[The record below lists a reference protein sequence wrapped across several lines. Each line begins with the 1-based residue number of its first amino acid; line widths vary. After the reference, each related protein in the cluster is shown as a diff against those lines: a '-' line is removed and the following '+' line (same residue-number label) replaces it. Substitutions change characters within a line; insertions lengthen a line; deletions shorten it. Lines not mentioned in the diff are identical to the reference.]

1 MLGLRYTFLHDP
13 ARQRLHDGTIDWLWA
28 AAENASVPIAA
39 LATDSLTE
47 LGRIAA
53 RHPGLRLTIDHL
65 GGRGGLTTLKDAAA
79 MTHMPDLLALAKFP
93 NVAVKA
99 TGAPG
104 YSSEAYPFPKMQTY
118 LRQIY
123 DAFGPRRM
131 FWGTDITKMPCSW
144 RQCVTMFTEELPWL
158 SDQDKP
164 LSWARRSAPGGA
176 GTGKTEMETA
186 RRVLPHERNR
196 KTNTEGKQVAVVIG
210 ATSKWQ
216 SDGRNTLLAHGRTA
230 DDSDLP
236 VGVRW
241 GVGGAIAQKFAQEGF
256 FVVLTTR
263 KQANASPLAEAI
275 RQKGGDCTIVEL
287 DLASQDSISAAF
299 ATIRRDAG
307 DPDVLVYN
315 AGYLEGRDLPPEKEL
330 LEYIPVE
337 MFDTT
342 QHIACR
348 GPFLVAKEVLP
359 AMRQKGAGSFFFSN
373 NSSSLRGK
381 KRMTGQS
388 LYYPRVMMRTLAQVL
403 TEEYSEHGVH
413 VANVVIDGTIDS
425 PGTRAMPRI
434 QNRPDLVINP
444 VKIAEAFYYLHT
456 QDRSCWTHEL
466 QLTPFSTKPSY

>member
-1 MLGLRYTFLHDP
+1 MSQTR
-13 ARQRLHDGTIDWLWA
+13 
-28 AAENASVPIAA
+28 
-39 LATDSLTE
+39 
-47 LGRIAA
+47 
-53 RHPGLRLTIDHL
+53 
-65 GGRGGLTTLKDAAA
+65 TT
-79 MTHMPDLLALAKFP
+79 
-93 NVAVKA
+93 NKA
-99 TGAPG
+99 
-104 YSSEAYPFPKMQTY
+104 
-118 LRQIY
+118 
-123 DAFGPRRM
+123 
-131 FWGTDITKMPCSW
+131 
-144 RQCVTMFTEELPWL
+144 
-158 SDQDKP
+158 
-164 LSWARRSAPGGA
+164 
-176 GTGKTEMETA
+176 
-186 RRVLPHERNR
+186 
-196 KTNTEGKQVAVVIG
+196 GKQVAVVVG

-216 SDGRNTLLAHGRTA
+216 SDGRNTLLIHGRPL

-241 GVGGAIAQKFAQEGF
+241 GVGGAIAQKFAHEGF

-263 KQANASPLAEAI
+263 TEANASPLARAI
-275 RQKGGDCTIVEL
+275 RDQGGECMIVEL
-287 DLASQDSISAAF
+287 DLSSQDSISTAF

-307 DPDVLVYN
+307 NPDVLVYN

-337 MFDTT
+337 MFDTA
-342 QHIACR
+342 QHIASR

-359 AMRQKGAGSFFFSN
+359 AMRKKGEGSFFFSN
-373 NSSSLRGK
+373 NSSSLRGR

-425 PGTRAMPRI
+425 PGTRAMPRV

-456 QDRSCWTHEL
+456 QDRSCWTHEI